1 MTLVLIWAALVLLLI
16 LEVVSALLHAGWV
29 AFGLAP
35 IMVLLVAGGFMHV
48 LKGSQLTRIF
58 AATGVFW
65 LLILVGLG
73 GIDFFA
79 RHDYPAPVLSR
90 EQRERAELQRV
101 RRARVQPA
109 RVTLH
114 VSPALI
120 AVLLC
125 IRACMRTT
133 KGRLPGGSRPLLV
146 ALGWSAP
153 RGAWAA

>member
-58 AATGVFW
+58 AVTGVFW

-79 RHDYPAPVLSR
+79 RHDYPAPLLSR
-90 EQRERAELQRV
+90 SGVSEPRFSGSGEPGYNL
-101 RRARVQPA
+101 PA
-109 RVTLH
+109 SHFT
-114 VSPALI
+114 SP
-120 AVLLC
+120 
-125 IRACMRTT
+125 RH
-133 KGRLPGGSRPLLV
+133 
-146 ALGWSAP
+146 
-153 RGAWAA
+153 

>member
-1 MTLVLIWAALVLLLI
+1 MTLILIWAALVLLLI

-29 AFGLAP
+29 AYGLAP

-79 RHDYPAPVLSR
+79 RHDYPAPILSR
-90 EQRERAELQRV
+90 SSVSEPSFSGSGEPGYNL
-101 RRARVQPA
+101 PA
-109 RVTLH
+109 SHFT
-114 VSPALI
+114 
-120 AVLLC
+120 
-125 IRACMRTT
+125 
-133 KGRLPGGSRPLLV
+133 
-146 ALGWSAP
+146 AP
-153 RGAWAA
+153 RH